1 MMNGLTDEQIKAYHE
16 QGYLAIDGMFTS
28 EEVNQ
33 AKDALR
39 AIADRYAFNAE
50 ICEYVPPSNI
60 NTNQAGAIFR
70 AKDQARL
77 FFQTES
83 GYQPDPTRKD
93 EIDKYI
99 RKFMNFEHA
108 ASIFEKI
115 ALAHPRTQPILRTLL
130 DEAPVLFQSMA
141 LLKPPGGV
149 EKPWH
154 QDNAYFST
162 GNLDAVIGTWI
173 ALDDATVENGCMHF
187 LPGAHLRGPLRHHHT
202 SDCEILPDR
211 LDLSLA
217 VPVPL
222 RAGGIIFFHGNAPH
236 QTPPNQSNQR
246 RRALQFHYRTA
257 GNATVDRQAYDKIFN
272 ETDGTPASCAAA
284 LPDNL

>member
-1 MMNGLTDEQIKAYHE
+1 MNMLTDEQVKAYRE
-16 QGYLAIDGMFTS
+16 QGYLALDDMFTA
-28 EEVNQ
+28 EEVNE

-39 AIADRYAFNAE
+39 AIVDTYAFNPE
-50 ICEYVPPSNI
+50 ISEYVPPR
-60 NTNQAGAIFR
+60 NTNVNQAGAIFR
-70 AKDQARL
+70 AKDQAGL

-83 GYQPDPTRKD
+83 GYQPDPARKD
-93 EIDKYI
+93 EIDGHI
-99 RKFMNFEHA
+99 RKFMHFEHA
-108 ASIFEKI
+108 APIFEKI
-115 ALAHPRTQPILRTLL
+115 VFSHPRTQPILRTLL
-130 DEAPVLFQSMA
+130 GEAPVLFQSMA

-162 GNLDAVIGTWI
+162 GNPDAVIGTWI
-173 ALDDATVENGCMHF
+173 ALDDAAVENGCMHF
-187 LPGAHLRGPLRHHHT
+187 LPGAHRRGPLRHHHT

-236 QTPPNQSNQR
+236 QTPPNHSNQR

-257 GNATVDRQAYDKIFN
+257 GNATVDRQTYDQIFH
-272 ETDGTPASCAAA
+272 EPDGTPASCAAA
-284 LPDNL
+284 LPNNL

>member
-1 MMNGLTDEQIKAYHE
+1 MHELSKKQIKTYRE
-16 QGYLAIDGMFTS
+16 QGYLAVDGMFTPA
-28 EEVNQ
+28 EVNA

-39 AIADRYAFNAE
+39 AIVDKYAFNEE
-50 ICEYVPPSNI
+50 ICEYVAPRNAKS
-60 NTNQAGAIFR
+60 NQAGAIFR
-70 AKDQARL
+70 AKDQAGL

-83 GYQPDPTRKD
+83 GYQPDPARKE
-93 EIDKYI
+93 EIDGHI

-108 ASIFEKI
+108 APILEKL
-115 ALAHPRTQPILRTLL
+115 ALSHPRTQPILRALL
-130 DEAPVLFQSMA
+130 GEPPVLFQSMA

-173 ALDDATVENGCMHF
+173 ALDDASVENGCMHF
-187 LPGAHLRGPLRHHHT
+187 LPGAHRRGPLRHHHT

-222 RAGGIIFFHGNAPH
+222 RAGGIIFFHGNVPH
-236 QTPPNQSNQR
+236 QTPPNHSDQR

-257 GNATVDRQAYDKIFN
+257 GNTTVDRQTYDTIFK

-284 LPDNL
+284 RPDNL